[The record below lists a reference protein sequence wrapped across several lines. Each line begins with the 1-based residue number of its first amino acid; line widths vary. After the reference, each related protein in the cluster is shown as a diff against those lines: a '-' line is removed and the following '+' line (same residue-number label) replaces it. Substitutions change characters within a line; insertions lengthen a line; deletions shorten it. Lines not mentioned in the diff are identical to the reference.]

1 MSFQLTKQYISALL
15 EAVQNEDLAWLNDNL
30 FHLHVEDIADILE
43 NEAVKIDA
51 AKFIYFH
58 LDKDTQAAVLVE
70 FKDSVRQKFLNQLT
84 SKEIAELMD
93 NLDSDDAVDILNEFE
108 THEIEEVIAQ
118 MEDEEAI
125 GDIVDLLNYDEDTA
139 GGLMQKEFIQARI
152 DWPVDRCIVELRRQA
167 RDVERVYTIYVV
179 DEMNRLVGFL
189 SLKSLLYAR
198 PKTKINELY
207 KHKNVISLKT
217 TDSLEKVAQTF
228 QKYDLT
234 AIPVVDLQNK
244 LVGRITF
251 DDIVDII
258 QEEAERDYQMA
269 SGISENIEIQ
279 SSIWRISRARLL
291 WLIIGMLGGSVS
303 ANVISSFEL
312 SIGKIPALA
321 FFIPLITAMG
331 GNVGVQ
337 SSAIVVQSLAKGV
350 EAKYVLKNLM
360 KETMVGLLNGAV
372 CATIILGIATLMSD
386 IELGITVSISLM
398 ISMLFAAIA
407 GSIIPLALDK
417 FKINPALATG
427 PFVTT
432 LNDIIGLFIYFSVGT
447 LLLGLGTL

>member
-1 MSFQLTKQYISALL
+1 MSFQLTKQYITTLL
-15 EAVQNEDLAWLNDNL
+15 EAVQREDLEWLNENL
-30 FHLHVEDIADILE
+30 FHLHVADIADILE
-43 NEAVKIDA
+43 NEAVKIEDA
-51 AKFIYFH
+51 KYIYFH
-58 LDKDTQAAVLVE
+58 LDKDAQAAVLVE
-70 FKDSVRQKFLNQLT
+70 FKESIRQKFLSQLT

-108 THEIEEVIAQ
+108 THEIEEVISH
-118 MEDEEAI
+118 MEDEDAI
-125 GDIVDLLNYDEDTA
+125 EDIVDLLNYDEDTA

-179 DEMNRLVGFL
+179 DEMKRLVGFL
-189 SLKSLLYAR
+189 SLKSLLYAK

-207 KHKNVISLKT
+207 KHKNVISVKT

-269 SGISENIEIQ
+269 SGISENIEIE
-279 SSIWRISRARLL
+279 SSVWRISRARLL

-360 KETMVGLLNGAV
+360 KETLVGLLNGVV
-372 CATIILGIATLMSD
+372 CALIILGIATLMSD
-386 IELGITVSISLM
+386 IELGITVSISLL

-407 GSIIPLALDK
+407 GSLIPLALDK

>member
-1 MSFQLTKQYISALL
+1 MSFQKNKEYLNELL
-15 EAVQNEDLAWLNDNL
+15 NAVSREDAKWIEDNL
-30 FHLHVEDIADILE
+30 AHLHAADIADILE
-43 NEAVKIDA
+43 DESIKIGP
-51 AKFIYFH
+51 AKFIYFL
-58 LDKDTQAAVLVE
+58 LDKDTQASVLME
-70 FKDSVRQKFLNQLT
+70 FKDSIRERFLSQLT
-84 SKEIAELMD
+84 SKEIAELLD
-93 NLDSDDAVDILNEFE
+93 NLDSDDAVDILNDFE
-108 THEIEEVIAQ
+108 AHEIQEVISH
-118 MEDEEAI
+118 MEDEEAVD
-125 GDIVDLLNYDEDTA
+125 DIVDLLNYDENTA

-179 DEMNRLVGFL
+179 DLQNRLVGFL
-189 SLKSLLYAR
+189 SLKSLLYAK
-198 PKTKINELY
+198 PKTRISELY
-207 KHKNVISLKT
+207 KHKNVISVKT
-217 TDSLEKVAQTF
+217 TDSSEKVAQTF

-269 SGISENIEIQ
+269 SGISENVEIE
-279 SSIWRISRARLL
+279 SSIWRMSRARLI
-291 WLIIGMLGGSVS
+291 WLFIGMLGGSVS
-303 ANVISSFEL
+303 ANVISNFEM

-337 SSAIVVQSLAKGV
+337 SSAIVVQALAKGLD
-350 EAKYVLKNLM
+350 AKYVFKNLL
-360 KETMVGLLNGAV
+360 KETLVGLLNGFV
-372 CATIILGIATLMSD
+372 CSLIILGVATMMSD

-398 ISMLFAAIA
+398 IVMLFAAVA
-407 GSIIPLALDK
+407 GSLIPLVLEK
-417 FKINPALATG
+417 FNINPALATG

-432 LNDIIGLFIYFSVGT
+432 LNDIIGLFIYFTVGT
-447 LLLGLGTL
+447 ILIGL